1 MASHDSQ
8 DELTAVAG
16 TPLLLRVEE
25 AAKRLDIGR
34 TTLYGL
40 VMTGEIESVL
50 VGRSRRIPAECLD
63 EYVQRLRAESRPLTS
78 EAA

>member
-1 MASHDSQ
+1 MASHDSHE
-8 DELTAVAG
+8 ELAAVAD

-25 AAKRLDIGR
+25 AARRLDIGR
-34 TTLYGL
+34 TTLYAL
-40 VMTGEIESVL
+40 VMSGEIESVL

-63 EYVQRLRAESRPLTS
+63 EYVQRLRAENRPLIS